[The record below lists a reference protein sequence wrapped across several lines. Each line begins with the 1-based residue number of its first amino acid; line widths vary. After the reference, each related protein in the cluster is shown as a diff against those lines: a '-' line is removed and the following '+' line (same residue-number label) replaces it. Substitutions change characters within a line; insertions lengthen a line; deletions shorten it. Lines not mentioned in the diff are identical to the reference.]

1 MEDNDQV
8 FRENQAFRRVMRG
21 RLILNSNI
29 LISEFR
35 DDILFKHLRY
45 FYEEEYFV
53 TSLLI
58 FLSKCDKS
66 KEKNCES
73 IVKFWDSFNKKFL
86 CIFFI
91 F

>member
-53 TSLLI
+53 IYLLI
-58 FLSKCDKS
+58 FLSVISRKRRIAK
-66 KEKNCES
+66 S

>member
-8 FRENQAFRRVMRG
+8 FRENQVFRRVMRG

-53 TSLLI
+53 ISLLI

-66 KEKNCES
+66 KEKNCE
-73 IVKFWDSFNKKFL
+73 VDSKVL
-86 CIFFI
+86 G
-91 F
+91 